1 MKDARDRSDGHAIAS
16 GAANCSV
23 IVHRKHILTSERDWV
38 PGRHQPKRRRLR
50 WVPFRR
56 SFCPWVG
63 PFYAL
68 SSRSRGHRDLT
79 LVSDIGGSTRRLLAV
94 AQERTEASLR
104 SCLEGLGEAVCQGV

>member
-1 MKDARDRSDGHAIAS
+1 MCGQEGDEAVRGPSATLRDSSQVECGNHSSSMLVGNLFLSD
-16 GAANCSV
+16 CL

-68 SSRSRGHRDLT
+68 SSNGANRQR
-79 LVSDIGGSTRRLLAV
+79 IANKF
-94 AQERTEASLR
+94 
-104 SCLEGLGEAVCQGV
+104 

>member
-1 MKDARDRSDGHAIAS
+1 MRRDFGAELLANILTIVRWPKSSLKGARDRSDGHAIAS

-38 PGRHQPKRRRLR
+38 PGRHQPERRRLR

-68 SSRSRGHRDLT
+68 SSISDRKESPCPV
-79 LVSDIGGSTRRLLAV
+79 VSQAT
-94 AQERTEASLR
+94 
-104 SCLEGLGEAVCQGV
+104 